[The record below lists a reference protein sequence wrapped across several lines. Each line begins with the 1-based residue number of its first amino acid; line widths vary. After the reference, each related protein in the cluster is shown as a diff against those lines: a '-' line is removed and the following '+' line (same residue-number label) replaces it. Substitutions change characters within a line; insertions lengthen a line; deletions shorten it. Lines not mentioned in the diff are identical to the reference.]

1 MGSASQKKKE
11 GALSPILSPCLPT
24 FVSVTPGLVTAL
36 HLTLKDALIHS
47 SSTYFLVAL
56 TSQKGSTRIALVFD
70 LKLAWAT
77 EYKHKRHK
85 GQEEQGLLKLF
96 LYFEQEKNG

>member
-1 MGSASQKKKE
+1 MGSASRKKKE

-96 LYFEQEKNG
+96 LCFEQEKSG